1 MADEIKEIDI
11 QVSINEDINEASF
24 ILAPKSAQNM
34 NEIYAAHL
42 EEKIGGQIK
51 AYKEDVEC
59 ALDIVRNSEKEIED
73 FRTTI
78 EESKIKCENAEEKS
92 QNALTKVNN
101 RANLNLSNLTEEG
114 EAHFDNRYV
123 NIAGDTMTGH
133 LTLENGQIVIRSTN
147 MDSADETAPSEQ
159 LTSRQIFFTDKNGNI
174 LGQMYTAR
182 TVANSQVFT
191 MTVRRKLGG
200 ADKATSMSL
209 FVDTNGIARFEFPRC
224 TTKPTTA
231 STASH
236 NRTSLVSQNYLNGT
250 SGYRVWTD
258 GYCEQWGFMAGG
270 TATVTLLKPY
280 SDTTYA
286 ITLGLTDFN
295 GSTYAPTIHSRTK
308 SSFVIYTIAA
318 DRNCFWKT
326 CGYIN

>member
-92 QNALTKVNN
+92 QNALTEVNN

-123 NIAGDTMTGH
+123 NIAGDTMTGN
-133 LTLENGQIVIRSTN
+133 LIIKNINNNVAVRLQTTNIAYNETITTNGGMGHYDV
-147 MDSADETAPSEQ
+147 
-159 LTSRQIFFTDKNGNI
+159 LDKNGDWI
-174 LGQMYTAR
+174 AIFGTEKYTDGRNQAKMQVKGIDGTQAR
-182 TVANSQVFT
+182 VNLRVY
-191 MTVRRKLGG
+191 
-200 ADKATSMSL
+200 ADGKTGC
-209 FVDTNGIARFEFPRC
+209 DFPRC
-224 TTKPTTA
+224 NTKPTT
-231 STASH
+231 
-236 NRTSLVSQNYLNGT
+236 TSSARGDLVAVVVQNYLNGT

-258 GYCEQWGFMAGG
+258 GYCEQWGFV
-270 TATVTLLKPY
+270 TTHNATVTLLKSY
-280 SDTTYA
+280 SDTNYA
-286 ITLGLTDFN
+286 ITLGTADFA
-295 GSTYAPTIHSRTK
+295 GGTYASTVHTRTK
-308 SSFVIYTIAA
+308 NSFIVYTLGD